1 MARILIIDD
10 DAAFLATLQAT
21 LRSLG
26 HSVIARDNGE
36 AGVAQLR
43 EGGVDM
49 AFVDF
54 RMPGMDGI
62 AVLRARQDHATA
74 RQVPLVMLTAYASSS
89 NTIEAMTLGAFDHLV
104 KPVGRAEIV
113 EVVQRALHSAAD
125 APEPGAASLAPAE
138 EADALIGHSPAMRTV
153 HKRIGLAA
161 GAELPVLIT
170 GETGTGKELAARAL
184 HHASA
189 RALRAFVAVNCA
201 AIPLEL
207 MESELFG
214 HRKGAFSGA
223 TSDRIG
229 LIRQADGG
237 SLFLDEIGDMPLPMQ
252 GKLLRFL
259 QEGEVTPLGGNGAQ
273 KVDVRVLA
281 ATHRDLA
288 AWASTGQFRSDL
300 RYRLNVVP
308 IELPPLRERGDDIL
322 LLATHFLQSA
332 GGAARALSPDAQRR
346 VLDYPWPGNVREL
359 RNVMQRCAL
368 LVRGHTIAAGDL
380 DEALGEPLPGDLLQ
394 PQPADAPTGTQSL
407 PEAVAQLEK
416 RMIQAALTQAQG
428 NRAEAARQL
437 GIHRQLLY
445 RKLDDYGLQ

>member
-26 HSVIARDNGE
+26 HSVIALDNGA

-125 APEPGAASLAPAE
+125 APEPGAASAAPAE
-138 EADALIGHSPAMRTV
+138 DADALIGHSPAMRTV

-161 GAELPVLIT
+161 SADLPVLIT

-189 RALRAFVAVNCA
+189 RAQRAFVAVNCA

-237 SLFLDEIGDMPLPMQ
+237 TLFLDEIGDMPLPMQ

-394 PQPADAPTGTQSL
+394 SQPADAPTGTQSL

>member
-26 HSVIARDNGE
+26 HSVIALDNGA
-36 AGVAQLR
+36 AGVARLR

-62 AVLRARQDHATA
+62 AVLRARQDHAAA

-189 RALRAFVAVNCA
+189 RAQRAFVAVNCA

-380 DEALGEPLPGDLLQ
+380 DEALSEPLPGDLLQ

>member
-26 HSVIARDNGE
+26 HSVIALDNGA

-62 AVLRARQDHATA
+62 AVLRARQDHAAA

-184 HHASA
+184 HRASA
-189 RALRAFVAVNCA
+189 RAQRAFVAVNCA

-259 QEGEVTPLGGNGAQ
+259 QEGEVAPLGGNGAQ

-332 GGAARALSPDAQRR
+332 GGAARALSPDAQRL

-380 DEALGEPLPGDLLQ
+380 DEALGEPLPGDPLQ

>member
-113 EVVQRALHSAAD
+113 EVVQRALHSATD

-161 GAELPVLIT
+161 GADLPVLIT

-184 HHASA
+184 HRAST
-189 RALRAFVAVNCA
+189 RAQRAFVAVNCA

-288 AWASTGQFRSDL
+288 ALASTGQFRSDL

-308 IELPPLRERGDDIL
+308 IELPPLCERGDDIL

-346 VLDYPWPGNVREL
+346 VLDHPWPGNVREL

>member
-26 HSVIARDNGE
+26 HTVIAVDNG
-36 AGVAQLR
+36 ADGLMRLR
-43 EGGVDM
+43 EGGIAL

-62 AVLRARQDHATA
+62 QVLRARADDPRA
-74 RQVPLVMLTAYASSS
+74 RQVPLVMLTAYASSG

-104 KPVGRAEIV
+104 KPVGRADIV
-113 EVVQRALHSAAD
+113 EVVERALASRAD
-125 APEPGAASLAPAE
+125 GHTDAEASEPPDDDGLV
-138 EADALIGHSPAMRTV
+138 GHSPAMRNV

-161 GAELPVLIT
+161 ASDLPVLIT
-170 GETGTGKELAARAL
+170 GETGTGKELVARAL
-184 HHASA
+184 HRASA
-189 RALRAFVAVNCA
+189 RAASAFVAVNCA

-229 LIRQADGG
+229 LIREADGG
-237 SLFLDEIGDMPLPMQ
+237 TLFLDEIGDMPLPMQ
-252 GKLLRFL
+252 AKLLRFL
-259 QEGEVTPLGGNGAQ
+259 QEGEVTPLGGRGAQ

-288 AWASTGQFRSDL
+288 AWVAAGQFRSDL

-308 IELPPLRERGDDIL
+308 IELPPLRERGQDIV
-322 LLATHFLQSA
+322 LLAQYFLRT
-332 GGAARALSPDAQRR
+332 GDGAARALSADAQAR
-346 VLDYPWPGNVREL
+346 LLAYPWPGNVREL
-359 RNVMQRCAL
+359 RNVMQRSQL
-368 LVRGHTIAAGDL
+368 LVRGHSIVAADL
-380 DEALGEPLPGDLLQ
+380 DDALDHSAEQPLTTAPLQ
-394 PQPADAPTGTQSL
+394 GTL
-407 PEAVAQLEK
+407 PEAVARLEK
-416 RMIQAALTQAQG
+416 QMIQDALAHSSG
-428 NRAEAARQL
+428 NRAEAARRL

-445 RKLDDYGLQ
+445 RKLDEYGLH

>member
-26 HSVIARDNGE
+26 HSVIALDNGA

-125 APEPGAASLAPAE
+125 APEPGAASLALAE

-184 HHASA
+184 HRAST
-189 RALRAFVAVNCA
+189 RAQRAFVAVNCA

-346 VLDYPWPGNVREL
+346 VLDYLWPGNVREL

-380 DEALGEPLPGDLLQ
+380 DEALGEPLPGDRLQ

>member
-26 HSVIARDNGE
+26 HTVIAVDNG
-36 AGVAQLR
+36 ADGLMR
-43 EGGVDM
+43 LSEGGIAL

-62 AVLRARQDHATA
+62 QVLRARADDPRA
-74 RQVPLVMLTAYASSS
+74 RQVPLVMLTAYASSG

-104 KPVGRAEIV
+104 KPVGRADIV
-113 EVVQRALHSAAD
+113 EVVERALASRAD
-125 APEPGAASLAPAE
+125 GHTDAEASEPPDDDGLV
-138 EADALIGHSPAMRTV
+138 GHSPAMRNV

-161 GAELPVLIT
+161 ASDLPVLIT
-170 GETGTGKELAARAL
+170 GETGTGKELVARAL
-184 HHASA
+184 HRASA
-189 RALRAFVAVNCA
+189 RAAAAFVAVNCA

-229 LIRQADGG
+229 LIREADGG
-237 SLFLDEIGDMPLPMQ
+237 TLFLDEIGDMPLPMQ
-252 GKLLRFL
+252 AKLLRFL
-259 QEGEVTPLGGNGAQ
+259 QEGEVTPLGGRGAQ

-288 AWASTGQFRSDL
+288 AWVAAGQFRSDL

-308 IELPPLRERGDDIL
+308 IELPPLRERGQDIV
-322 LLATHFLQSA
+322 LLAQYFLRT
-332 GGAARALSPDAQRR
+332 GDGAARALSADAQAR
-346 VLDYPWPGNVREL
+346 LLAYPWPGNVREL
-359 RNVMQRCAL
+359 RNVMQRSQL
-368 LVRGHTIAAGDL
+368 LVRGHSIVAADL
-380 DEALGEPLPGDLLQ
+380 DDALDHSAEQPMTAAPLQ
-394 PQPADAPTGTQSL
+394 GTL
-407 PEAVAQLEK
+407 PEAVARLEK
-416 RMIQAALTQAQG
+416 QMIQDALAHSSG
-428 NRAEAARQL
+428 NRAEAARRL

-445 RKLDDYGLQ
+445 RKLDEYGLQ

>member
-26 HSVIARDNGE
+26 HSVVALDNGA

-113 EVVQRALHSAAD
+113 EVVHRALHSAAD

-161 GAELPVLIT
+161 GADLPVLIT

-184 HHASA
+184 HRASA
-189 RALRAFVAVNCA
+189 RAQRAFVAVNCA

-237 SLFLDEIGDMPLPMQ
+237 TLFLDEIGDMPLPMQ

-346 VLDYPWPGNVREL
+346 VLDHPWPGNVREL

-380 DEALGEPLPGDLLQ
+380 DEALGEPLPGDPLQ

>member
-26 HSVIARDNGE
+26 HTVIAVDNG
-36 AGVAQLR
+36 ADGLMR
-43 EGGVDM
+43 LSEGGIAL

-62 AVLRARQDHATA
+62 QVLRARADDPRA
-74 RQVPLVMLTAYASSS
+74 RQVPLVMLTAYASSG

-104 KPVGRAEIV
+104 KPVGRADIV
-113 EVVQRALHSAAD
+113 EVVERALASRAD
-125 APEPGAASLAPAE
+125 GHTDAGASEPPDDDGLV
-138 EADALIGHSPAMRTV
+138 GHSPAMRNV

-161 GAELPVLIT
+161 ASDLPVLIT
-170 GETGTGKELAARAL
+170 GETGTGKELVARAL
-184 HHASA
+184 HRASA
-189 RALRAFVAVNCA
+189 RAAAAFVAVNCA

-229 LIRQADGG
+229 LIREADGG
-237 SLFLDEIGDMPLPMQ
+237 TLFLDEIGDMPLPMQ
-252 GKLLRFL
+252 AKLLRFL
-259 QEGEVTPLGGNGAQ
+259 QEDEVTPLGGRGAQ

-288 AWASTGQFRSDL
+288 AWVAAGQFRSDL

-308 IELPPLRERGDDIL
+308 IELPPLRERGQDIV
-322 LLATHFLQSA
+322 LLAQYFLRT
-332 GGAARALSPDAQRR
+332 GDGAARALSADAQAR
-346 VLDYPWPGNVREL
+346 LLAYPWPGNVREL
-359 RNVMQRCAL
+359 RNVMQRSQL
-368 LVRGHTIAAGDL
+368 LVRGHSIVAADL
-380 DEALGEPLPGDLLQ
+380 DDALDHSAEQPMTAAPLQ
-394 PQPADAPTGTQSL
+394 GTL
-407 PEAVAQLEK
+407 PEAVARLEK
-416 RMIQAALTQAQG
+416 QMIQDALAHSSG
-428 NRAEAARQL
+428 NRAEAARRL

-445 RKLDDYGLQ
+445 RKLDEYGLQ

>member
-26 HSVIARDNGE
+26 HTVIAVDNG
-36 AGVAQLR
+36 ADGLMRLR
-43 EGGVDM
+43 EGGIAL

-62 AVLRARQDHATA
+62 QVLRARADDPRA
-74 RQVPLVMLTAYASSS
+74 RQVPLVMLTAYASSG

-104 KPVGRAEIV
+104 KPVGRADIV
-113 EVVQRALHSAAD
+113 EVVERALAGRAD
-125 APEPGAASLAPAE
+125 ADAE
-138 EADALIGHSPAMRTV
+138 AIPPSDDDDGLVGHSPAMRNV

-161 GAELPVLIT
+161 ASDLPVLIT
-170 GETGTGKELAARAL
+170 GETGTGKELVARAL
-184 HHASA
+184 HRASA
-189 RALRAFVAVNCA
+189 RAAAAFVAVNCA

-229 LIRQADGG
+229 LIREADGG
-237 SLFLDEIGDMPLPMQ
+237 TLFLDEIGDMPLPMQ
-252 GKLLRFL
+252 AKLLRFL
-259 QEGEVTPLGGNGAQ
+259 QEGEVTPLGGRGAQ

-288 AWASTGQFRSDL
+288 AWVAAGQFRSDL

-308 IELPPLRERGDDIL
+308 IELPPLRERGQDIV
-322 LLATHFLQSA
+322 LLAQYFLRS
-332 GGAARALSPDAQRR
+332 GEGAARALSADAQAR
-346 VLDYPWPGNVREL
+346 LLAYPWPGNVREL
-359 RNVMQRCAL
+359 RNVMQRSQL
-368 LVRGHTIAAGDL
+368 LVRGHSIVAADL
-380 DEALGEPLPGDLLQ
+380 DDALAYDAEQ
-394 PQPADAPTGTQSL
+394 PTTAVPPEGTL
-407 PEAVAQLEK
+407 PEAVARLEK
-416 RMIQAALTQAQG
+416 QMIQDALAHSSG
-428 NRAEAARQL
+428 NRAEAARRL

-445 RKLDDYGLQ
+445 RKLDEYGLQ

>member
-26 HSVIARDNGE
+26 HSVVALDNGA

-62 AVLRARQDHATA
+62 AVLRARQDHAAA

-125 APEPGAASLAPAE
+125 APEPGAASAAPAE

-184 HHASA
+184 HRASA
-189 RALRAFVAVNCA
+189 RAQRAFVAVNCA

-322 LLATHFLQSA
+322 LLAAHFLQSA

-346 VLDYPWPGNVREL
+346 VLDHPWPGNVREL

>member
-26 HSVIARDNGE
+26 HSVIALDNGA

-161 GAELPVLIT
+161 SADLPVLIT

-189 RALRAFVAVNCA
+189 RAQRAFVAVNCA

-346 VLDYPWPGNVREL
+346 VLDHPWPGNVREL

-380 DEALGEPLPGDLLQ
+380 DEALGEPLPGDPLQ

>member
-26 HSVIARDNGE
+26 HTVIAVDNG
-36 AGVAQLR
+36 ADGLMRLR
-43 EGGVDM
+43 EGGIAL

-62 AVLRARQDHATA
+62 QVLRARADDPRA
-74 RQVPLVMLTAYASSS
+74 RQVPLVMLTAYASSG

-104 KPVGRAEIV
+104 KPVGRADIV
-113 EVVQRALHSAAD
+113 EVVERALASRAD
-125 APEPGAASLAPAE
+125 ANADTAASEPSDDDGLV
-138 EADALIGHSPAMRTV
+138 GHSPAMRNV

-161 GAELPVLIT
+161 ASDLPVLIT
-170 GETGTGKELAARAL
+170 GETGTGKELVARAL
-184 HHASA
+184 HRASA
-189 RALRAFVAVNCA
+189 RAASAFVAVNCA

-229 LIRQADGG
+229 LIREADGG
-237 SLFLDEIGDMPLPMQ
+237 TLFLDEIGDMPLPMQ
-252 GKLLRFL
+252 AKLLRFL
-259 QEGEVTPLGGNGAQ
+259 QEGEVTPLGGRGAQ

-288 AWASTGQFRSDL
+288 AWVAAGQFRSDL

-308 IELPPLRERGDDIL
+308 IELPPLRERGQDIV
-322 LLATHFLQSA
+322 LLAQYFLRT
-332 GGAARALSPDAQRR
+332 GDGAARALSADAQAR
-346 VLDYPWPGNVREL
+346 LLAYPWPGNVREL
-359 RNVMQRCAL
+359 RNVMQRSQL
-368 LVRGHTIAAGDL
+368 LVRGHSIVAADL
-380 DEALGEPLPGDLLQ
+380 DDALDHSAEQPPTAAPLQ
-394 PQPADAPTGTQSL
+394 GTL
-407 PEAVAQLEK
+407 PEAVARLEK
-416 RMIQAALTQAQG
+416 QMIQDALAHSSG
-428 NRAEAARQL
+428 NRAEAARRL

-445 RKLDDYGLQ
+445 RKLDEYGLQ

>member
-26 HSVIARDNGE
+26 HSVVALDNGA

-184 HHASA
+184 HRAST
-189 RALRAFVAVNCA
+189 RAQRAFVAVNCA

-259 QEGEVTPLGGNGAQ
+259 QEGKSRRWAAMARRRWMSACLRRPTATWRRG
-273 KVDVRVLA
+273 RVPGSSA
-281 ATHRDLA
+281 ATC
-288 AWASTGQFRSDL
+288 
-300 RYRLNVVP
+300 
-308 IELPPLRERGDDIL
+308 
-322 LLATHFLQSA
+322 ATA
-332 GGAARALSPDAQRR
+332 
-346 VLDYPWPGNVREL
+346 
-359 RNVMQRCAL
+359 
-368 LVRGHTIAAGDL
+368 
-380 DEALGEPLPGDLLQ
+380 
-394 PQPADAPTGTQSL
+394 
-407 PEAVAQLEK
+407 
-416 RMIQAALTQAQG
+416 
-428 NRAEAARQL
+428 
-437 GIHRQLLY
+437 
-445 RKLDDYGLQ
+445 

>member
-26 HSVIARDNGE
+26 HSVIALDNGA

-138 EADALIGHSPAMRTV
+138 DADALIGHSPAMRTV

-161 GAELPVLIT
+161 GADLPVLIT

-184 HHASA
+184 HRASA
-189 RALRAFVAVNCA
+189 RAQRAFVAVNCA

-237 SLFLDEIGDMPLPMQ
+237 TLFLDEIGDMPLPMQ

-346 VLDYPWPGNVREL
+346 VLDHPWPGNVREL

-380 DEALGEPLPGDLLQ
+380 DEALGEPLPGDPLQ

>member
-26 HSVIARDNGE
+26 HSVIALDNGA

-74 RQVPLVMLTAYASSS
+74 REVPLVMLTAYASSS

-113 EVVQRALHSAAD
+113 EVVQRALHSAAA

-189 RALRAFVAVNCA
+189 RAQRAFVAVNCA

-214 HRKGAFSGA
+214 HSKGAFSGA

-237 SLFLDEIGDMPLPMQ
+237 TLFLDEIGDMPLPMQ

-259 QEGEVTPLGGNGAQ
+259 QEGEVAPLGGNGAQ

-288 AWASTGQFRSDL
+288 AWARTGQFRSDL

-346 VLDYPWPGNVREL
+346 MLDHPWPGNVREL

-380 DEALGEPLPGDLLQ
+380 DEALGEPLPGDPL
-394 PQPADAPTGTQSL
+394 QPADAPTGTQSL

>member
-26 HSVIARDNGE
+26 HSVIALDNGA

-62 AVLRARQDHATA
+62 AVLRARQDHAAA

-184 HHASA
+184 HRASA
-189 RALRAFVAVNCA
+189 RAQRAFVAVNCA

-237 SLFLDEIGDMPLPMQ
+237 TLFLDEIGDMPLPMQ

-308 IELPPLRERGDDIL
+308 IELPPLRERGGDIL
-322 LLATHFLQSA
+322 LLAMHFLQSA

>member
-26 HSVIARDNGE
+26 HSVVALDNGA

-184 HHASA
+184 HRAST
-189 RALRAFVAVNCA
+189 RAQRAFVAVNCA

-308 IELPPLRERGDDIL
+308 IELPPLRERGGDIL
-322 LLATHFLQSA
+322 LLAMHFLQSA

-380 DEALGEPLPGDLLQ
+380 DEALGEPLPGDLQ
-394 PQPADAPTGTQSL
+394 PPQPADAPTGTQSL

>member
-26 HSVIARDNGE
+26 HSVIALDNGA

-89 NTIEAMTLGAFDHLV
+89 NTIDAMTLGAFDHLV

-125 APEPGAASLAPAE
+125 APEPGTASAAPTE

-184 HHASA
+184 HRASA
-189 RALRAFVAVNCA
+189 RAQRAFVAVNCA

-308 IELPPLRERGDDIL
+308 IELPPLRERGGDIL

-346 VLDYPWPGNVREL
+346 VLDHPWPGNVREL

>member
-26 HSVIARDNGE
+26 HSVIALDNGA

-113 EVVQRALHSAAD
+113 EVVQRALHSADD
-125 APEPGAASLAPAE
+125 APEPGAASAAPAE
-138 EADALIGHSPAMRTV
+138 DADALIGHSPAMRTV

-161 GAELPVLIT
+161 GADLPVLIT

-184 HHASA
+184 HRASA
-189 RALRAFVAVNCA
+189 RAQRAFVAVNCA

-237 SLFLDEIGDMPLPMQ
+237 TLFLDEIGDMPLPMQ

-346 VLDYPWPGNVREL
+346 VLDYLWPGNVREL

-380 DEALGEPLPGDLLQ
+380 DEELGEPLPGDLQ
-394 PQPADAPTGTQSL
+394 PPQPADAPTGTQSL